1 MSAVQKVLQQRE
13 AFAKGLT
20 APSSSTAGVKA
31 PIPTTARAATAVAP
45 AAAAAAGMKL
55 PSISMPGFTS
65 IISFLFYSSLVVFFL
80 FLILVFIH
88 FTIRPIFQTSPTEIG
103 APLGNVMTNDM
114 QTAWDKG
121 AVADTKAEFKSPKSC
136 DMTLSMDV
144 YSTGE
149 YTSVVA
155 PKVFL
160 YRADAAATI
169 AANAN
174 VSDLLTTLSTTNLI
188 IYFDNLTGNLVVS
201 AVTVANN
208 KKQLE
213 SSAAI
218 PNLPTKKPFRLSLVL
233 TAKFFEVYIDGKL
246 RETVTLTGTL
256 VESTKP
262 FWSQPVRF
270 DKVVRVG
277 KLHYWPRPLTAG
289 EIRNLEPVVAS
300 DFFIQ
305 KT

>member
-13 AFAKGLT
+13 ALAKGV
-20 APSSSTAGVKA
+20 A
-31 PIPTTARAATAVAP
+31 AP
-45 AAAAAAGMKL
+45 AASAAAVAAATTAARTAASVKPSSAPAVGMKL
-55 PSISMPGFTS
+55 PSVSMPGITS
-65 IISFLFYSSLVVFFL
+65 IISILFYTSLVVFFL
-80 FLILVFIH
+80 FLLLVFVH

-114 QTAWDKG
+114 QTAWDKEV
-121 AVADTKAEFKSPKSC
+121 AADTKAEFTSPKSC

-174 VSDLLTTLSTTNLI
+174 VSDLLTTLSATNLI
-188 IYFDNLTGNLVVS
+188 IYFDNLTGNLIVS

-218 PNLPTKKPFRLSLVL
+218 PNLPVKKPFRLSLVL